1 MAKQANKPLKTA
13 RRSAPPPLASAFRS
27 VVTHASMAPGGARLL
42 SLQQHWRLASMA
54 MSRPTPPE
62 FASWVVAREAAYG
75 HKTNAPPPPRR
86 PRPPPQHKCGDLDR
100 PSPPHKTHNLRRR
113 HAAGSID
120 EEPDEQAE
128 EEARVTALLDQ
139 SQATETTPT
148 SAPVLLQAAAATDK
162 SINLDAKDKPEAKKA
177 QLDTLLAKAEQYS
190 QFIVNSQQAEA
201 EPSKKKQKTGLEDA
215 AEKMKKEKALVVQPK
230 AMTGGTLKPYQV
242 EGLRWLA
249 TLFENGLS
257 GILADEMG
265 LGKTIQVIA
274 LVAHVREKNVKG
286 PICIAAP
293 LATLPNWMNEFR
305 KWTPGI
311 SALLY
316 HGSKQHRADLRKT
329 AMRKA
334 HQNDDDFPVIVTS
347 YEICILDRAALSHF
361 KFKYLVIDEGQ
372 RVKNRDCRLVR
383 ELKKLDTENR
393 LLLSGTPI
401 QNTLEELWSLLNFV
415 NPQIF
420 DDLAVFQSWFGF
432 RNIGQ
437 ETQVD
442 DIVDDESK
450 DRRAR
455 GVP

>member
-1 MAKQANKPLKTA
+1 MTRHRAPTA
-13 RRSAPPPLASAFRS
+13 YVQRR
-27 VVTHASMAPGGARLL
+27 
-42 SLQQHWRLASMA
+42 
-54 MSRPTPPE
+54 
-62 FASWVVAREAAYG
+62 
-75 HKTNAPPPPRR
+75 
-86 PRPPPQHKCGDLDR
+86 
-100 PSPPHKTHNLRRR
+100 
-113 HAAGSID
+113 
-120 EEPDEQAE
+120 
-128 EEARVTALLDQ
+128 
-139 SQATETTPT
+139 
-148 SAPVLLQAAAATDK
+148 
-162 SINLDAKDKPEAKKA
+162 
-177 QLDTLLAKAEQYS
+177 
-190 QFIVNSQQAEA
+190 
-201 EPSKKKQKTGLEDA
+201 
-215 AEKMKKEKALVVQPK
+215 
-230 AMTGGTLKPYQV
+230 
-242 EGLRWLA
+242 
-249 TLFENGLS
+249 
-257 GILADEMG
+257 
-265 LGKTIQVIA
+265 
-274 LVAHVREKNVKG
+274 
-286 PICIAAP
+286 
-293 LATLPNWMNEFR
+293 LPNWMNEFR

-450 DRRAR
+450 DRRVSASHDVFTPSTR
-455 GVP
+455 LVFMREDGGWFLFRF

>member
-1 MAKQANKPLKTA
+1 MKRQRAPTA
-13 RRSAPPPLASAFRS
+13 YVQRR
-27 VVTHASMAPGGARLL
+27 
-42 SLQQHWRLASMA
+42 
-54 MSRPTPPE
+54 
-62 FASWVVAREAAYG
+62 
-75 HKTNAPPPPRR
+75 
-86 PRPPPQHKCGDLDR
+86 
-100 PSPPHKTHNLRRR
+100 
-113 HAAGSID
+113 
-120 EEPDEQAE
+120 
-128 EEARVTALLDQ
+128 
-139 SQATETTPT
+139 
-148 SAPVLLQAAAATDK
+148 
-162 SINLDAKDKPEAKKA
+162 
-177 QLDTLLAKAEQYS
+177 
-190 QFIVNSQQAEA
+190 
-201 EPSKKKQKTGLEDA
+201 
-215 AEKMKKEKALVVQPK
+215 
-230 AMTGGTLKPYQV
+230 
-242 EGLRWLA
+242 
-249 TLFENGLS
+249 
-257 GILADEMG
+257 
-265 LGKTIQVIA
+265 
-274 LVAHVREKNVKG
+274 
-286 PICIAAP
+286 
-293 LATLPNWMNEFR
+293 LPNWMNEFR

-450 DRRAR
+450 DRRVSASR
-455 GVP
+455 DTPSTRLVSIREGAGWFLFRF

>member
-1 MAKQANKPLKTA
+1 
-13 RRSAPPPLASAFRS
+13 
-27 VVTHASMAPGGARLL
+27 
-42 SLQQHWRLASMA
+42 
-54 MSRPTPPE
+54 
-62 FASWVVAREAAYG
+62 
-75 HKTNAPPPPRR
+75 
-86 PRPPPQHKCGDLDR
+86 
-100 PSPPHKTHNLRRR
+100 
-113 HAAGSID
+113 
-120 EEPDEQAE
+120 
-128 EEARVTALLDQ
+128 
-139 SQATETTPT
+139 
-148 SAPVLLQAAAATDK
+148 
-162 SINLDAKDKPEAKKA
+162 
-177 QLDTLLAKAEQYS
+177 
-190 QFIVNSQQAEA
+190 
-201 EPSKKKQKTGLEDA
+201 
-215 AEKMKKEKALVVQPK
+215 
-230 AMTGGTLKPYQV
+230 
-242 EGLRWLA
+242 
-249 TLFENGLS
+249 
-257 GILADEMG
+257 
-265 LGKTIQVIA
+265 
-274 LVAHVREKNVKG
+274 
-286 PICIAAP
+286 
-293 LATLPNWMNEFR
+293 MNEFR

-450 DRRAR
+450 DRHGR

>member
-1 MAKQANKPLKTA
+1 
-13 RRSAPPPLASAFRS
+13 
-27 VVTHASMAPGGARLL
+27 
-42 SLQQHWRLASMA
+42 
-54 MSRPTPPE
+54 
-62 FASWVVAREAAYG
+62 
-75 HKTNAPPPPRR
+75 
-86 PRPPPQHKCGDLDR
+86 
-100 PSPPHKTHNLRRR
+100 
-113 HAAGSID
+113 
-120 EEPDEQAE
+120 
-128 EEARVTALLDQ
+128 
-139 SQATETTPT
+139 
-148 SAPVLLQAAAATDK
+148 
-162 SINLDAKDKPEAKKA
+162 
-177 QLDTLLAKAEQYS
+177 
-190 QFIVNSQQAEA
+190 
-201 EPSKKKQKTGLEDA
+201 
-215 AEKMKKEKALVVQPK
+215 
-230 AMTGGTLKPYQV
+230 
-242 EGLRWLA
+242 
-249 TLFENGLS
+249 
-257 GILADEMG
+257 
-265 LGKTIQVIA
+265 
-274 LVAHVREKNVKG
+274 
-286 PICIAAP
+286 
-293 LATLPNWMNEFR
+293 MNEFR

-383 ELKKLDTENR
+383 ELKKLNTENR

-450 DRRAR
+450 DRRVR
-455 GVP
+455 GVPSCCGVFTSLTRLVSIREGAGWSLFRFRTASRPRRPAQDRLQVT